1 MAQGAGRGSEVSG
14 IDELERML
22 ESRSTDYGR
31 MRQLLA
37 FYKLGIDKELSDL
50 RKERGG
56 LSKVSFVKII
66 ENLVAGD
73 RARAIAYA
81 ELMIQNAERKYGET
95 KDIFDK
101 YDIMTAKNVLHTLK
115 GEPKEGGIAV
125 LDTMKGSNN
134 ERK

>member
-1 MAQGAGRGSEVSG
+1 MIVP
-14 IDELERML
+14 L
-22 ESRSTDYGR
+22 
-31 MRQLLA
+31 
-37 FYKLGIDKELSDL
+37 
-50 RKERGG
+50 
-56 LSKVSFVKII
+56 VKII

-101 YDIMTAKNVLHTLK
+101 CDIMTAKNVLHTLK